1 MIHIPTTARW
11 SVHGVQGRID
21 CINYIK
27 DSKKTKGGTLVTGI
41 NCSAEFAAYEMKVNN
56 DKFHIIE
63 DDNSRTC
70 YHGYQSFDPKEK
82 NLTPE
87 IVHQMGVELVK
98 RLYPDFQVLVT
109 THTDRSHIHNHYV
122 INSLNM
128 KGRKLEDRLANPIEG
143 LYGLRDMS
151 DKIALEYGLKII
163 TDAPKIGKFGRSKFL
178 YNSANKT
185 WRTQIIEKIEQLKE
199 YCFSFDELLEKLTYD
214 GYQIKPGKNIRIRPF
229 GKERFVS
236 VKILGD
242 DYSEDALKNFFKN
255 KRKNQT
261 FINFKNYRIDDMDSE
276 ILNIYNELAMRSK
289 QSILYSMKDLDSTS
303 EYFKYYNSRYLEI
316 RRYHQLVDTINFL
329 NENKIF
335 NYESLEDQIE
345 KLKSDIL
352 NKQAE
357 YQELL
362 SQNETLQLR
371 IPLCNLYL
379 EYLDIYDS
387 YKEQQDISP
396 SFIEPSKEVK
406 MFLEAKEELQVNS
419 LEEVNDII
427 AEANKMKIKTNKSYA
442 YLTYLKNKASEL
454 EKVKGISLENE
465 NGYIKSVSISKKMI
479 DEARSTNNDYCIKIP
494 YSDYYMY
501 VPKNNIAWISFDKRG
516 ILYLVDD
523 KEYILY
529 DKYNQEQRR
538 ATGEEIEYIS
548 QEEKQKVNDYY
559 KDKLTK

>member
-1 MIHIPTTARW
+1 M
-11 SVHGVQGRID
+11 QGRID

-27 DSKKTKGGTLVTGI
+27 DAKKTKGGTLITGV
-41 NCSAEFAAYEMKVNN
+41 NCSSQFAAYEMKVNN

-63 DDNSRTC
+63 DNNSRTC

-82 NLTPE
+82 GLTPE
-87 IVHQMGVELVK
+87 MVHEMGVELVK

-122 INSLNM
+122 INSVNM

-151 DKIALEYGLKII
+151 DKIALEYGLTII
-163 TDAPKIGKFGRSKFL
+163 SDAPKIGKFGRSKFL

-199 YCFSFDELLEKLTYD
+199 SCFCFDELLEKLTYD

-236 VKILGD
+236 IKILGD
-242 DYSEDALKNFFKN
+242 DYSEDALKEFFKN

-261 FINFKNYRIDDMDSE
+261 FINFENYKMDDMDSE
-276 ILNIYNELAMRSK
+276 ILNIYNQLALKSK
-289 QSILYSMKDLDSTS
+289 NSILYSMKDLDSTS

-345 KLKSDIL
+345 KIKSDIL
-352 NKQAE
+352 NKEAE

-362 SQNETLQLR
+362 SENETLQLR
-371 IPLCNLYL
+371 VPLCNLYL

-406 MFLEAKEELQVNS
+406 TFLDVREELQVNS

-427 AEANKMKIKTNKSYA
+427 AAANKMKIKTNKSYA
-442 YLTYLKNKASEL
+442 YLTYLKTKASEL

-465 NGYIKSVSISKKMI
+465 KGYIKSVSISEKMI
-479 DEARSTNNDYCIKIP
+479 DETRSTNNDYCVRLP

-501 VPKNNIAWISFDKRG
+501 IPKTNVAWISFGKRG
-516 ILYLVDD
+516 IVYLVDD

-529 DKYNQEQRR
+529 DKYDHEQKR
-538 ATGEEIEYIS
+538 ANGEEIEYIS
-548 QEEKQKVNDYY
+548 QEEKQKVNEYY
-559 KDKLTK
+559 KSR